1 MKVALTTRA
10 ERCGAGPQPT
20 ERGTPGRSALPFQ
33 GASGLCSADGLLL
46 ARCDRDGRGPK
57 TERAFTMIEVMI
69 AIAIFF
75 MVSFAILAVVSSG
88 LRTAQAL
95 RVTRP
100 NAGMLAA
107 ELSITNKLE
116 TAVESGDFGNLYR
129 DYTWRSD
136 TYEAGTN
143 GLWQVD
149 FTIYKRGN
157 RSQPDSQMSILLY
170 SPQSRTGRLGVQPP

>member
-1 MKVALTTRA
+1 M
-10 ERCGAGPQPT
+10 
-20 ERGTPGRSALPFQ
+20 ERGTPGRGVLSFQ
-33 GASGLCSADGLLL
+33 GASGLCPA
-46 ARCDRDGRGPK
+46 
-57 TERAFTMIEVMI
+57 TERAFTLIEVMI

-116 TAVESGDFGNLYR
+116 EVVETGDFGNIYR
-129 DYTWRSD
+129 EYTWRRES
-136 TYEAGTN
+136 YEVGTN

-157 RSQPDSQMSILLY
+157 RSQPDSQMSILLF
-170 SPQSRTGRLGVQPP
+170 SPQSQTRRLGVQPP